1 MNPWARHFQAVWQE
15 RSGDPRLPAWLRVA
29 CLVYGSHTA
38 NGHATFKPGQIALVL
53 AKVDQKTGEVRVPSK
68 YAIRRAIASAVEYG
82 WLAKESGSLCLVV
95 PGHAINGG
103 LGGKPDD
110 ECPRCD
116 RRIKVDHSVT
126 HLDGEG
132 GSLSE
137 PQVDHSATHAQAADL
152 HKRARSSDSSNHPH
166 PTANVTPLRRGTS

>member
-1 MNPWARHFQAVWQE
+1 VNPWARHFQAVWQE

-126 HLDGEG
+126 H
-132 GSLSE
+132 
-137 PQVDHSATHAQAADL
+137 AQTADL
-152 HKRARSSDSSNHPH
+152 HKRGRSSDSSKHPH